1 MNVLKREIKGSIKI
15 LIIWAVVIIIFV
27 ASGLYKYTG
36 FDASGMDITVLMDS
50 MPKMV
55 LAVFGFTS
63 FDLNK
68 ATGFYGIIFQ
78 YIMLMGGFFAAHMGF
93 NTLVKEERDNTTE
106 FLMVRPI
113 SRRRIVV
120 EKWTANLF
128 AILVF
133 VAVSFVTSIIGLK
146 LVVPEENLMKVI
158 INLHLALFLVEFFL
172 MNMGLLIASV
182 MKKINKVSSIVMSL
196 VFAFYI
202 LGILIDF
209 NDVFQVLRIL
219 CPFRYFSVSEIIDGG
234 RLGLIYSVVTIFGG
248 LGCTLVSLPIYEKR
262 DLNV

>member
-1 MNVLKREIKGSIKI
+1 MNILKREIKGSIKI
-15 LIIWAVVIIIFV
+15 LIIWSVVIIIFV

-78 YIMLMGGFFAAHMGF
+78 YIMLMGGFFAAHIGF

-113 SRRRIVV
+113 SRRRIVI
-120 EKWTANLF
+120 EKWAANLF

-133 VAVSFVTSIIGLK
+133 VAVSFIVSIVGLK
-146 LVVPEENLMKVI
+146 LVVPEENLIKVI

-172 MNMGLLIASV
+172 MNMGLLIATV

-196 VFAFYI
+196 VFEFYI

-209 NDVFQVLRIL
+209 NDAFQVLRIL

-234 RLGLIYSVVTIFGG
+234 RLGLIYSIVTIGVG
-248 LGCTLVSLPIYEKR
+248 LGFTLVSLPIYEKR